1 MAKIA
6 VSADDTTESLP
17 SGEIAVEIQG
27 LTKKF
32 GDRVVVDHLNLS
44 IPTAR
49 VAAFVGPNG
58 AGKSTTLRMLLG
70 LIRPTEGTGRVLDG
84 SIEDPQGYLSDIGA
98 LIEGPAFY
106 PALSGEA
113 NLAVLCALGRI
124 DPQRIPEVITMVGLE
139 NRSHDRVGRYS
150 LGMKQRLGVAAA
162 LLPAPKLLILDE
174 PTNGLDPAGIAAM
187 RKLLRRMADSG
198 VTVLVSSHQL
208 SELQQIADWVIIINQ
223 GTLRYQGS
231 LSPLLGMVHS
241 TVIKPENP
249 GDLDRLAAILRKA
262 SYEPSPSGDGCL
274 TVELGENDSA
284 STINRLAMEAGIT
297 LAELRT
303 GQNTLEDVYFSMTAG
318 TPIA

>member
-1 MAKIA
+1 M
-6 VSADDTTESLP
+6 
-17 SGEIAVEIQG
+17 
-27 LTKKF
+27 
-32 GDRVVVDHLNLS
+32 LN
-44 IPTAR
+44 
-49 VAAFVGPNG
+49 
-58 AGKSTTLRMLLG
+58 
-70 LIRPTEGTGRVLDG
+70 G
-84 SIEDPQGYLSDIGA
+84 SIEEPQGYLSDIGA

-124 DPQRIPEVITMVGLE
+124 DAKRITEVIAMVGLE
-139 NRSHDRVGRYS
+139 KRGRDRVGRYS

-162 LLPAPKLLILDE
+162 LLPAPKLLVLDE

-223 GTLRYQGS
+223 GTLRYQGD
-231 LSPLLGMVHS
+231 LSPLLGMVQS
-241 TVIKPENP
+241 TVIRPEDP
-249 GDLDRLAAILRKA
+249 ADLDRLAAVLRNA

-284 STINRLAMEAGIT
+284 STINRLAMDAGIT